1 MKITLRAIALL
12 LASAALVLNSCAKP
26 ETPVNPDTE
35 QKGDDPTPGPDP
47 VTPVG
52 DVVINLTAQ
61 SHIEADVNIGGT
73 GEFSYYG
80 GYMLI
85 SPDVDKAGVAAMFL
99 DDASA
104 VIMGFDR
111 TTVDKDGVE
120 TTAHVYIPGSYGMRF
135 DSNYSGKLSAFV
147 PHDNGD
153 GKMEN
158 NILKPGAEYAVCVIL
173 FKPGTDE
180 ENATYY
186 KSLSTSDVTVKY
198 VRLNGL
204 SDGASGLVTVAE
216 DSKTTN
222 SVTAKFN
229 YTANV
234 SRAYFVAQKKSEYDA
249 RSIED
254 EISYAI
260 YKGGEWDRA
269 ATKVSGPYDMTLPVT
284 LLKDGEEAVFA
295 TVAINAGGRCQF
307 TKLILTPESVEES
320 DGTLS
325 ITGCS
330 SEKINDHSYKVSFTF
345 VAKGIEKVRFLN
357 ERTLSEFNN
366 YYGGSETEVYSTLTT
381 GNMWDYEQ
389 VSVSENPYE
398 VYIAPE
404 AGEKYILWAVGVDSE
419 DKFTKLVRYDFDIK

>member
-1 MKITLRAIALL
+1 MKIILRAIALL
-12 LASAALVLNSCAKP
+12 LASGALVLTSCTKP
-26 ETPVNPDTE
+26 DTPVNPDSE
-35 QKGDDPTPGPDP
+35 QGGGDPAPDP
-47 VTPVG
+47 VTPVAG
-52 DVVINLTAQ
+52 VAINLSAQ
-61 SHIEADVNIGGT
+61 SHIEANVSISGT
-73 GEFSYYG
+73 GDYSHYG

-85 SPDVDKAGVAAMFL
+85 SPDVNKAEVAGMFL
-99 DDASA
+99 EDASS

-111 TTVDKDGVE
+111 TTVDKDEVE
-120 TTAHVYIPGSYGMRF
+120 TTTHVYIPGSYGMQF

-173 FKPGTDE
+173 FKKGTDA
-180 ENATYY
+180 ENADYY
-186 KSLSTSDVTVKY
+186 KSLSTSDVSVKY
-198 VRLNGL
+198 VRLNAL
-204 SDGASGLVTVAE
+204 SSGANGLVTLSE

-229 YTANV
+229 YTVNV
-234 SRAYFVAQKKSEYDA
+234 SRAYFIAQKKSEYDA

-284 LLKDGEEAVFA
+284 LLKDGEEAVFT
-295 TVAINAGGRCQF
+295 TVAINAGGRCEF
-307 TKLILTPESVEES
+307 TKLVLTPETVEES

-325 ITGCS
+325 ITGCN

-345 VAKGIEKVRFLN
+345 ASDGIEKVRFLN
-357 ERTLSEFNN
+357 EKTLSEFNN

-404 AGEKYILWAVGVDSE
+404 DGEKYILWAVGVDAE

>member
-1 MKITLRAIALL
+1 MLLIASGA
-12 LASAALVLNSCAKP
+12 LALSSCTK
-26 ETPVNPDTE
+26 PVNPDKDSE
-35 QKGDDPTPGPDP
+35 QGGGDPAPDP
-47 VTPVG
+47 VTPVTG
-52 DVVINLTAQ
+52 VAINLSAQ
-61 SHIEADVNIGGT
+61 SHIEANVSISGT
-73 GEFSYYG
+73 GEYSYYG

-85 SPDVDKAGVAAMFL
+85 SPDVDKAEVAGMFL
-99 DDASA
+99 DDASS

-111 TTVDKDGVE
+111 TTVDKDEKE
-120 TTAHVYIPGSYGMRF
+120 TTTHVYIPGSYGMNF

-173 FKPGTDE
+173 YKHGTDE

-186 KSLSTSDVTVKY
+186 KSLSTSDVLVKY
-198 VRLNGL
+198 VKLNGL
-204 SDGASGLVTVAE
+204 SNGASGLVTLYE

-229 YTANV
+229 YSTTTT
-234 SRAYFVAQKKSEYDA
+234 RAYFIAQKKSEYDA

-295 TVAINAGGRCQF
+295 TVAINAGGRCEF
-307 TKLILTPESVEES
+307 TKLILTPEAVEES
-320 DGTLS
+320 AGTLS
-325 ITGCS
+325 IVSYST
-330 SEKINDHSYKVSFTF
+330 EMINKNACKVSFTF
-345 VAKGIEKVRFLN
+345 ASDGIEMVRFLN
-357 ERTLSEFNN
+357 ERTLSEFNS
-366 YYGGSETEVYSTLTT
+366 YYGGSEAEVYSTLTT

-389 VSVSENPYE
+389 VSVTENPYE
-398 VYIAPE
+398 VYIAPDE
-404 AGEKYILWAVGVDSE
+404 GEKYILWAVGVDAE